1 MNAEHGLPVV
11 FGVAGGTGS
20 GKTTVA
26 RAILDQIGAEQVAYV
41 PHDAYYRELSH
52 LSKEERAR
60 INFDHPDALETEL
73 LVEHVKA
80 LLAGRPIEL
89 PVYNFTT
96 HTRTDETIHV
106 EPAPIILLEGI
117 LILSEPALRD
127 LMDIRIYVDTD
138 ADIRFIRRLE
148 RDITERGRTVESVIA
163 QYLTTVRPMHL
174 EFVEPSKRHA
184 DVIVPE
190 GGFNEVAMTMIAA
203 RLKEL
208 LQVRQNWEVGA
219 DPAGAEPTDRLPH

>member
-1 MNAEHGLPVV
+1 MMSTERGLPVV

-26 RAILDQIGAEQVAYV
+26 RAILDQVGAEQVAYL

-52 LSKEERAR
+52 LPKEERAR

-73 LVEHVKA
+73 LVKHVKQ
-80 LLAGRPIEL
+80 LLEGDSIEL

-96 HTRTDETIHV
+96 HTRTDKTIRV
-106 EPAPIILLEGI
+106 EPAPIILVEGI
-117 LILSEPALRD
+117 LIFSEPALRD

-148 RDITERGRTVESVIA
+148 RDITERGRTVESVIT

-184 DVIVPE
+184 DIIIPE
-190 GGFNEVAMTMIAA
+190 GGFNQVAMTMIAA

-208 LQVRQNWEVGA
+208 LRVRQNWQGNP
-219 DPAGAEPTDRLPH
+219 DSAGASNR